1 MGRKIPWKEGN
12 LIKEELKTTLR
23 RQEME
28 NKKEEKNRKG
38 EST

>member
-1 MGRKIPWKEGN
+1 MRKESGEENTLEGR
-12 LIKEELKTTLR
+12 EELKTTLR

-38 EST
+38 ES